1 MAQNRMLYTELTT
14 FRTVPSPATTQIISV
29 IQRLAIDACK
39 SRRFTQGVCL
49 LIARARDIC
58 DHIHDLINDFQQN
71 RDLDVFDRYTQMIE
85 NLEERLFEALFL
97 TRMEMGETIDAEI
110 VNPRVISCWAENRN
124 LLQDIISDLH
134 SEEDFGATEPQWAV
148 DANIAF
154 HHDDIVWLSA
164 VCNHLEQLSPAEGSD
179 MEQSA
184 QCVKHLGDIYS
195 ALQRKP
201 VESSSLEEAPG
212 LALKCAMRIYL
223 MRDALINNR
232 STDEI
237 KGVGTVE
244 VWEEASRSVNS
255 KQKLS
260 FGCPEHSAFSV
271 LSDILDFVKGQSN
284 SELQDIG
291 NAWEKLEL
299 KLLLGYSAKAKAS
312 GKAAKKLLLKDKK
325 IFDIEKEDL
334 AGLRRGSSEPPR
346 SSTMD
351 PMRQDSVD
359 PTANIDPTRRKKNT
373 ITYAYVAPG
382 YLLFQHHYN
391 RLQLQI
397 QQLENTATSIQ
408 LSDPLLGVAVDSTSK
423 KFAYITAGEGVLLN
437 HNSIPPTSGEPEP
450 FIFEKQVDQ
459 IFWINSDSIGL
470 IVDDGGLKDV
480 YEYRVSDPNP
490 NLDLLFTLDGTVKQ
504 KGRLYHSVVSDGDEE
519 WIAINMFKDE
529 ERYVQV
535 WSRTELTSLVVKG
548 AGTITRLNLGGKP
561 LTLLITADRPDKQ
574 GQISLV
580 AYELGHRP
588 IKRPFRIFDKLLEAR
603 ELPGDPSYVHVFEK
617 YRVGLVVT
625 STGAAAAAFLFDIHT
640 GQKLQSI
647 QEHVKWQGTFSRDLV
662 PEDEAESSDVGL
674 LVLDPLGNVD
684 RMTIDEALLN
694 KEWRDW
700 VKTEEDDDGSLFG

>member
-1 MAQNRMLYTELTT
+1 MR
-14 FRTVPSPATTQIISV
+14 SP
-29 IQRLAIDACK
+29 K
-39 SRRFTQGVCL
+39 
-49 LIARARDIC
+49 
-58 DHIHDLINDFQQN
+58 
-71 RDLDVFDRYTQMIE
+71 
-85 NLEERLFEALFL
+85 
-97 TRMEMGETIDAEI
+97 
-110 VNPRVISCWAENRN
+110 
-124 LLQDIISDLH
+124 
-134 SEEDFGATEPQWAV
+134 ATEPQWAV

-244 VWEEASRSVNS
+244 VWQEAS
-255 KQKLS
+255 
-260 FGCPEHSAFSV
+260 SV

-299 KLLLGYSAKAKAS
+299 KLL
-312 GKAAKKLLLKDKK
+312 
-325 IFDIEKEDL
+325 E
-334 AGLRRGSSEPPR
+334 
-346 SSTMD
+346 
-351 PMRQDSVD
+351 SVD
-359 PTANIDPTRRKKNT
+359 PTGNIDPTRRKKNT

-397 QQLENTATSIQ
+397 QQLENTATSVQ

-423 KFAYITAGEGVLLN
+423 KFAYITAGEGVLLY

-450 FIFEKQVDQ
+450 FIIEKQVDQ

-588 IKRPFRIFDKLLEAR
+588 IKRPFRIFDKILEAR

-662 PEDEAESSDVGL
+662 PEDEAESSDLGL